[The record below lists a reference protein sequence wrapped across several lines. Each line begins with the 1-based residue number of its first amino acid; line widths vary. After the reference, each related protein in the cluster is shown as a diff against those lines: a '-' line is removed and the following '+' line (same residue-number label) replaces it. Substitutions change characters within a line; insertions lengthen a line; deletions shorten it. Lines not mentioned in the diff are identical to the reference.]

1 MTYSNKQTNGSVFK
15 RQSAIYF
22 HIAVSYSFFPICLFS
37 LDVLSFTLTVN
48 QLSSIILGS
57 LFFSST
63 TLMGAT
69 HKVTLWM
76 AIFPGYCLSIHL
88 LISSL
93 LFLWAQQNWFLF
105 VDFAFSLCRLLLL
118 SGPVITLFSI
128 NQFLLFFHLLLF
140 LLYPYFISSFPLF
153 FASFLQVIV
162 LVIFLCQLFLL
173 I

>member
-22 HIAVSYSFFPICLFS
+22 HIAVSYSFFPVCLFS
-37 LDVLSFTLTVN
+37 LDVLSFTLTLN

-57 LFFSST
+57 LFF
-63 TLMGAT
+63 LLLPLWVLPIRLPYG
-69 HKVTLWM
+69 TLWM

-105 VDFAFSLCRLLLL
+105 FNFAFSFCRLLLL
-118 SGPVITLFSI
+118 SGPVITLFSM

-153 FASFLQVIV
+153 LPLSYK
-162 LVIFLCQLFLL
+162 
-173 I
+173 